1 MNPARHITRALL
13 IVGLAAA
20 GCGGKGTTTD
30 TTAGGGGGGSAAPVA
45 TQPDAAAVAA
55 TGPLNEADC
64 TAMIGHIM
72 DLGVAE
78 QRKTLP
84 PEQVPTPGQ
93 VAAGKKRMVEQG
105 LAECLQLD
113 RPSFACVMAAQEAAA
128 LETCA
133 GSAPPAP

>member
-1 MNPARHITRALL
+1 MEDATIADLPAEVVALL
-13 IVGLAAA
+13 TPEL
-20 GCGGKGTTTD
+20 CEEM
-30 TTAGGGGGGSAAPVA
+30 
-45 TQPDAAAVAA
+45 AA
-55 TGPLNEADC
+55 TFCDRIYYPRFIAIETPDDDEFDFPGLSEPVLYLFGEDQ
-64 TAMIGHIM
+64 GIM

-84 PEQVPTPGQ
+84 PEQVPTPDQ